1 MRRISPSVCQL
12 SAQLVDVFGKIT
24 IHFIAGNEILRVHIY
39 NVQHNY
45 SAQDEYSSQIG
56 FSSKKGVIAIEKFLR
71 STLSY
76 LPHQIYE
83 DFAREHQI

>member
-1 MRRISPSVCQL
+1 MRRIPPKRM
-12 SAQLVDVFGKIT
+12 LVKCSIDRCFWKI
-24 IHFIAGNEILRVHIY
+24 IAHFIVENEILQVHIY

-45 SAQDEYSSQIG
+45 SAQDEYSSQVG